1 MSIDL
6 SRVGAWYHNYIGQI
20 PEADISAAFSN
31 NDYNLTSYFHNIPE
45 EKHDYRY
52 AEGKWT
58 IREMLQHII
67 DAERIFVYRA
77 LRFARKDSIP
87 LPGFDE
93 NMYADNS
100 KASSR
105 KWDDLVKEFD
115 LTRQSS
121 TLFFLS
127 LDEEQLDQNG
137 ISSGSPIYVK
147 ALGYITLGHAMH
159 HKNILNQRYMNE
171 H

>member
-1 MSIDL
+1 MSIEL
-6 SRVGAWYHNYIGQI
+6 SRVGAWYHNYIRQI
-20 PEADISAAFSN
+20 PETNIFTAFAN
-31 NDYNLTSYFHNIPE
+31 KDYDLAGYFQKIPAG
-45 EKHDYRY
+45 KHDYRY

-58 IREMLQHII
+58 IREVLQHII
-67 DAERIFVYRA
+67 DAERIFMYRA
-77 LRFARKDSIP
+77 LRFARKDSTP

-93 NMYADNS
+93 NAYADNS

-127 LDEEQLDQNG
+127 LDQEQLNENG
-137 ISSGSPIYVK
+137 ISSGSPIYVE
-147 ALGYITLGHAMH
+147 ALGYITLGHAIH
-159 HKNILNQRYMNE
+159 HRNILEERYLQR
-171 H
+171 

>member
-1 MSIDL
+1 
-6 SRVGAWYHNYIGQI
+6 VK
-20 PEADISAAFSN
+20 EV
-31 NDYNLTSYFHNIPE
+31 
-45 EKHDYRY
+45 
-52 AEGKWT
+52 
-58 IREMLQHII
+58 LQHII

-100 KASSR
+100 KANAR
-105 KWDDLVKEFD
+105 NWEDLVKEFD
-115 LTRQSS
+115 VTRQSS
-121 TLFFLS
+121 EFFFRS
-127 LDEEQLDQNG
+127 LDEEQLEANG

-159 HKNILNQRYMNE
+159 HTRILNDRYLRE
-171 H
+171 

>member
-1 MSIDL
+1 MSVDL
-6 SRVGAWYHNYIGQI
+6 SRVGDWYHNYIRQI
-20 PEADISAAFSN
+20 PDTDISSAFNN
-31 NDYNLTSYFHNIPE
+31 NDYNLTGYFSAIPA

-58 IREMLQHII
+58 IREVLQHII

-100 KASSR
+100 RAQSR
-105 KWDDLVKEFD
+105 KWDDLVTEFD
-115 LTRQSS
+115 LTRRSS
-121 TLFFLS
+121 ALFFLS
-127 LDEEQLDQNG
+127 LDEEQLDANG
-137 ISSGSPIYVK
+137 VSSGSPTYVK

-159 HKNILNQRYMNE
+159 HKRILEERYTN
-171 H
+171 

>member
-6 SRVGAWYHNYIGQI
+6 SRVGAWYHNYIKQI
-20 PEADISAAFSN
+20 AEADIISAFDN
-31 NDYNLTSYFHNIPE
+31 KVYNLTSYFSNIPP
-45 EKHDYRY
+45 EKHEYRY

-58 IREMLQHII
+58 IKEVLQHII

-77 LRFARKDSIP
+77 LRFARKDSIQ

-93 NMYADNS
+93 NMYAENS

-105 KWDDLVKEFD
+105 SWNDLIKEFD
-115 LTRQSS
+115 LTRQS
-121 TLFFLS
+121 TEFFFRS
-127 LDEEQLDQNG
+127 LDDDQLDANG

-159 HKNILNQRYMNE
+159 HKQILNDRYLRE
-171 H
+171 